1 MTVIQQIAQ
10 LVAPWA
16 DFYNGSSVAQSAV
29 NFGHFGGMM
38 AAGGLALATDRSTL
52 RAAGPGGDKA
62 GYLRELSAVHP
73 LVVGALGVTAL
84 SGLLMFAADLEAL
97 ALMPVFWLKMGLVG
111 VLLLNGYQMVRT
123 ERLLE
128 RGDAADPKGW
138 RRLRAASLVS
148 LALWF
153 TVVLV
158 GSILPNVS

>member
-1 MTVIQQIAQ
+1 M
-10 LVAPWA
+10 
-16 DFYNGSSVAQSAV
+16 
-29 NFGHFGGMM
+29 
-38 AAGGLALATDRSTL
+38 
-52 RAAGPGGDKA
+52 
-62 GYLRELSAVHP
+62 
-73 LVVGALGVTAL
+73 TAL
-84 SGLLMFAADLEAL
+84 SGLLMFAADLAAL
-97 ALMPVFWLKMGLVG
+97 ALMPVFWFKMGLVG

-123 ERLLE
+123 ERILE

>member
-97 ALMPVFWLKMGLVG
+97 ALMPVFWLKLGLVG

-123 ERLLE
+123 ERILE
-128 RGDAADPKGW
+128 RGDAAAPKGW